1 MTLFV
6 KRTGRAEAR
15 LGITAT
21 RRIGGAVTRNRAK
34 RLARELFRHQPIS
47 PGLDIVVVPRREF
60 SDAPYLGLYREF
72 SALLERAL
80 RLPGSESR
88 AGRPRRSRADSRI

>member
-6 KRTGRAEAR
+6 KRTDRRQAR

-34 RLARELFRHQPIS
+34 RLARQLFRHQPIK

-60 SDAPYLGLYREF
+60 PDAPYLGLQREF
-72 SALLERAL
+72 SVLLERAL
-80 RLPGSESR
+80 RLPATAS
-88 AGRPRRSRADSRI
+88 RPR